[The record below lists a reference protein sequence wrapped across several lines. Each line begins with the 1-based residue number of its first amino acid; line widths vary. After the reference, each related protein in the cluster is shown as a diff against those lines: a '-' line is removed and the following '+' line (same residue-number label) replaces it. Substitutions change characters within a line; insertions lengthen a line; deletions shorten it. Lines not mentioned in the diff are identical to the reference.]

1 MTLSRAPPLAKVAA
15 GAPAQRASAHGV
27 QKRGPFGTGQGS
39 GPIRCT
45 AISRSGI
52 TSHPSWMPIAAYM
65 FGTKGSR
72 EGVERPREPEAG
84 EAAPSGRAGR
94 GRGKG
99 DRGPHPPPTGAPPP
113 PPPP

>member
-1 MTLSRAPPLAKVAA
+1 MTLSRAPPTAKVAA
-15 GAPAQRASAHGV
+15 GGPAQRGSAHGD
-27 QKRGPFGTGQGS
+27 QQGGAFGTGQGT

-65 FGTKGSR
+65 SGTKGSR

-94 GRGKG
+94 RREIG
-99 DRGPHPPPTGAPPP
+99 DWSPDP
-113 PPPP
+113 

>member
-52 TSHPSWMPIAAYM
+52 TSDPSWVPIAAYRP
-65 FGTKGSR
+65 GTKRSR
-72 EGVERPREPEAG
+72 EAVERPREPEAG

-94 GRGKG
+94 RREIG
-99 DRGPHPPPTGAPPP
+99 DWSPDP
-113 PPPP
+113 